1 MAELVMPKFGLTMTE
16 GLLSEWHVG
25 PGDAFRAGQLLYT
38 VETEK
43 VANEVE
49 AEIDGTLSEILVSE
63 GETVA
68 VGTPVARISDQAGE
82 AEAPGASLATPATSE
97 ERDVQDAPAARKL
110 MAEHGLS
117 RGAMNA
123 SGRDGRVMKEDVLR
137 VIATPLARRI
147 AAIEGVA
154 LEQIAGSGARGRIKA
169 ADVETEAA
177 RAARAGARPA
187 PQPTAIAPSGATEI
201 EPSPARLSTARRV
214 TASKRDI
221 PHFYMTHEAELSA
234 LTDLRHGLN
243 ADSERVRISVTHMLI
258 RAVGVA
264 LTELPV
270 LNRIWS
276 NDRIVAFDRVDVGM
290 VVETPEGLR
299 IPVLRDVGGRG
310 LDEIAEAAA
319 AAADRA
325 RSGALAADDVGDSA
339 IAISNVGMFG
349 VSSMTPIINP
359 PNAMIIGVGADRKL
373 YRPGADGTPTLCHE
387 LTLTLAADHR
397 IIDGAD
403 AARFLSHLV
412 GVIEQPIRL
421 LRTPKRP

>member
-1 MAELVMPKFGLTMTE
+1 MANLVMPKFGLTMTE

-25 PGDAFRAGQLLYT
+25 PGEAFCAGQLLYT

-63 GETVA
+63 GETVP
-68 VGTPVARISDQAGE
+68 VGTPVARISYQAGE
-82 AEAPGASLATPATSE
+82 AEVPGATLATPAE

-117 RGAMNA
+117 RGAVDA

-137 VIATPLARRI
+137 VIATPLAKRI

-154 LEQIAGSGARGRIKA
+154 LEEIVGSGARGRIKA
-169 ADVETEAA
+169 ADVETAAA

-187 PQPTAIAPSGATEI
+187 AQSTVIAPSGATEI
-201 EPSPARLSTARRV
+201 AASPARLSTARRV
-214 TASKRDI
+214 LASKRDI

-234 LTDLRHGLN
+234 LTELRQGLN
-243 ADSERVRISVTHMLI
+243 TDSERARISVTHMLI

-264 LTELPV
+264 LAELSV

-276 NDRIVAFDRVDVGM
+276 NDQIVTFDRVDVGM

-299 IPVLRDVGGRG
+299 IPVVRDVGGRG

-325 RSGALAADDVGDSA
+325 RSGALAAEDVGDSV

-373 YRPGADGTPTLCHE
+373 FRPGADGAPTLRHE

-403 AARFLSHLV
+403 AARFLAHLV

>member
-1 MAELVMPKFGLTMTE
+1 MANLLMPKFGLTMTE

-25 PGDAFRAGQLLYT
+25 PGEAFCAGQLLYT

-63 GETVA
+63 GETVP
-68 VGTPVARISDQAGE
+68 VGTPVARISDLAGE
-82 AEAPGASLATPATSE
+82 TEVPGASLATPAE

-117 RGAMNA
+117 RGAVDA

-137 VIATPLARRI
+137 VIATPLAKRI
-147 AAIEGVA
+147 GAIEGVA
-154 LEQIAGSGARGRIKA
+154 LEEIVGSGARGRIKA
-169 ADVETEAA
+169 ADVETAAA
-177 RAARAGARPA
+177 RAARPA
-187 PQPTAIAPSGATEI
+187 AQSAVIAPSGATEI
-201 EPSPARLSTARRV
+201 AASPARLSTARRV
-214 TASKRDI
+214 SASKRDI

-234 LTDLRHGLN
+234 LTELRQGLN
-243 ADSERVRISVTHMLI
+243 TDSERARISVTHMLI

-264 LTELPV
+264 LAELPV

-299 IPVLRDVGGRG
+299 IPVVRDVGGRG
-310 LDEIAEAAA
+310 LDEIAKVAA

-325 RSGALAADDVGDSA
+325 RSGALAAEDVGDSA

-373 YRPGADGTPTLCHE
+373 FRPGADGAPPC
-387 LTLTLAADHR
+387 AM
-397 IIDGAD
+397 
-403 AARFLSHLV
+403 S
-412 GVIEQPIRL
+412 
-421 LRTPKRP
+421 

>member
-25 PGDAFRAGQLLYT
+25 PGDAFSAGQLLYT

-49 AEIDGTLSEILVSE
+49 AESDGILSEILVSA

-82 AEAPGASLATPATSE
+82 VETPGASPAPPAPVE
-97 ERDVQDAPAARKL
+97 ERDVQDSPAARKL

-117 RGAMNA
+117 RGAVDA

-147 AAIEGVA
+147 AEIEGVA
-154 LEQIAGSGARGRIKA
+154 LDEVTGSGARGRIKA
-169 ADVETEAA
+169 ADVETAAA
-177 RAARAGARPA
+177 RATHVGTRPA
-187 PQPTAIAPSGATEI
+187 AQSTATAPTGVTETAPGA
-201 EPSPARLSTARRV
+201 ARLSTARRV

-234 LTDLRHGLN
+234 LTDLRQSLN
-243 ADSERVRISVTHMLI
+243 SDSERARISVTHMLI

-299 IPVLRDVGGRG
+299 IPVVRDVGGRG
-310 LDEIAEAAA
+310 LDDIAEAAA

-325 RSGALAADDVGDSA
+325 RSGALAAEDVGDSA

-373 YRPGADGTPTLCHE
+373 FRPDADGAPSLRHE
-387 LTLTLAADHR
+387 LTLTLASDHR

-403 AARFLSHLV
+403 AARFLAHLV
-412 GVIEQPIRL
+412 GVIEQPIRM
-421 LRTPKRP
+421 LRTPKCP